1 MYIGI
6 CTKFFNPQKDFC
18 FDKISF
24 ILLTAAT
31 TETPATRK
39 YDIPMLSGSAYV
51 GQLYDATKDQLLFD
65 RFLWDTTDGIAVN
78 EANITSVETETYI
91 EESISDR
98 YNHLGISAQISASM
112 FSGLV
117 KVNDTAMGFFFPKL
131 IQGVSHL
138 RGFHYRGSH
147 YCGFWLMYAK
157 VGDFRVSRGPST
169 VPLTRILCNAVFFK
183 SQIPRKVG
191 TLCIA

>member
-1 MYIGI
+1 M
-6 CTKFFNPQKDFC
+6 
-18 FDKISF
+18 
-24 ILLTAAT
+24 TAAT

-117 KVNDTAMGFFFPKL
+117 KVNDTAMEFFSKINKL
-131 IQGVSHL
+131 NH
-138 RGFHYRGSH
+138 
-147 YCGFWLMYAK
+147 
-157 VGDFRVSRGPST
+157 
-169 VPLTRILCNAVFFK
+169 ILVN
-183 SQIPRKVG
+183 
-191 TLCIA
+191 

>member
-1 MYIGI
+1 M
-6 CTKFFNPQKDFC
+6 
-18 FDKISF
+18 
-24 ILLTAAT
+24 TAAT

-39 YDIPMLSGSAYV
+39 YDIPMLSGSAFV

-117 KVNDTAMGFFFPKL
+117 KVNDTAMGSFLINLTNFFFKVL
-131 IQGVSHL
+131 EIEAAFSKKIQRDLV
-138 RGFHYRGSH
+138 
-147 YCGFWLMYAK
+147 
-157 VGDFRVSRGPST
+157 
-169 VPLTRILCNAVFFK
+169 I
-183 SQIPRKVG
+183 
-191 TLCIA
+191 

>member
-1 MYIGI
+1 M
-6 CTKFFNPQKDFC
+6 
-18 FDKISF
+18 
-24 ILLTAAT
+24 TAAT

-39 YDIPMLSGSAYV
+39 YDIPMLSGSAFV

-117 KVNDTAMGFFFPKL
+117 KVNDTAAMGFFDQLNRLF
-131 IQGVSHL
+131 
-138 RGFHYRGSH
+138 Y
-147 YCGFWLMYAK
+147 
-157 VGDFRVSRGPST
+157 
-169 VPLTRILCNAVFFK
+169 
-183 SQIPRKVG
+183 
-191 TLCIA
+191 

>member
-1 MYIGI
+1 M
-6 CTKFFNPQKDFC
+6 
-18 FDKISF
+18 
-24 ILLTAAT
+24 TAAT

-117 KVNDTAMGFFFPKL
+117 KVNDTAMGSFL
-131 IQGVSHL
+131 IN
-138 RGFHYRGSH
+138 
-147 YCGFWLMYAK
+147 
-157 VGDFRVSRGPST
+157 
-169 VPLTRILCNAVFFK
+169 LTKPITKRWYK
-183 SQIPRKVG
+183 
-191 TLCIA
+191 

>member
-1 MYIGI
+1 M
-6 CTKFFNPQKDFC
+6 
-18 FDKISF
+18 
-24 ILLTAAT
+24 TAAT

-117 KVNDTAMGFFFPKL
+117 KVKIFFSK
-131 IQGVSHL
+131 INKVNHL
-138 RGFHYRGSH
+138 F
-147 YCGFWLMYAK
+147 L
-157 VGDFRVSRGPST
+157 V
-169 VPLTRILCNAVFFK
+169 N
-183 SQIPRKVG
+183 
-191 TLCIA
+191 